1 MNVSGGKYM
10 QITKIPAKP
19 KEYKT
24 LRVAAYARVSADKDA
39 AFHSLEAQTE
49 YYEKYVSNHDGSI
62 VTPSPKKE
70 DGICT
75 GLLIMKWYSLL
86 IISEKKLTNLATQ

>member
-1 MNVSGGKYM
+1 M

-49 YYEKYVSNHDGSI
+49 YYEKYV
-62 VTPSPKKE
+62 E
-70 DGICT
+70 DYRIFEEVNPC
-75 GLLIMKWYSLL
+75 LLLPLSYIEFAQEETQLFKLL
-86 IISEKKLTNLATQ
+86 FINDMDLERLIS

>member
-49 YYEKYVSNHDGSI
+49 YY
-62 VTPSPKKE
+62 
-70 DGICT
+70 
-75 GLLIMKWYSLL
+75 
-86 IISEKKLTNLATQ
+86 